1 MLQCSLYKI
10 PCFFTAC
17 VGNTP
22 DKSEYIH
29 AEDEGNARYINDAV
43 CAGSRDIHLT
53 DDQIKKHLCVVCGFD
68 VVPSRKA
75 LEVDMEEIF
84 TEEPADDIF
93 LVSTKITKTSPRT
106 FVPGAFLLS
115 NKTRKRFFLLHTN
128 SDILLSILRRV
139 EITGISR
146 KIGGNKL
153 CQKI

>member
-1 MLQCSLYKI
+1 MW
-10 PCFFTAC
+10 C

-84 TEEPADDIF
+84 TEEPTDDIF
-93 LVSTKITKTSPRT
+93 LGV
-106 FVPGAFLLS
+106 
-115 NKTRKRFFLLHTN
+115 
-128 SDILLSILRRV
+128 D
-139 EITGISR
+139 EDY
-146 KIGGNKL
+146 
-153 CQKI
+153 

>member
-1 MLQCSLYKI
+1 MHKQKGEKAISSLCQKAWAPIALNKKMSEKKSTEIFDKKEEFEKHCQKLLDELMLQCSLYKI

-93 LVSTKITKTSPRT
+93 LGV
-106 FVPGAFLLS
+106 
-115 NKTRKRFFLLHTN
+115 
-128 SDILLSILRRV
+128 D
-139 EITGISR
+139 EDY
-146 KIGGNKL
+146 
-153 CQKI
+153 

>member
-1 MLQCSLYKI
+1 MSEKKSTEVFDKKEEFEKHCQKLLDELMLQCSLYKI

-53 DDQIKKHLCVVCGFD
+53 DDQIKKHLCVVRGFD

-84 TEEPADDIF
+84 AEEPADDVF
-93 LVSTKITKTSPRT
+93 SGV
-106 FVPGAFLLS
+106 
-115 NKTRKRFFLLHTN
+115 
-128 SDILLSILRRV
+128 D
-139 EITGISR
+139 EDY
-146 KIGGNKL
+146 
-153 CQKI
+153 

>member
-1 MLQCSLYKI
+1 MYLKKGEKAISSLCQKAWAPIALNKKMSEKKSTEVFDKKEEFEKHCQKLLDELMLQCSLYKI

-93 LVSTKITKTSPRT
+93 LGV
-106 FVPGAFLLS
+106 
-115 NKTRKRFFLLHTN
+115 
-128 SDILLSILRRV
+128 D
-139 EITGISR
+139 EDY
-146 KIGGNKL
+146 
-153 CQKI
+153 

>member
-1 MLQCSLYKI
+1 MSKSMGPIALNKKMSEKKSTEVFDKKEEFEKHCQKLLDELMLQCSLYKI

-93 LVSTKITKTSPRT
+93 LGV
-106 FVPGAFLLS
+106 
-115 NKTRKRFFLLHTN
+115 
-128 SDILLSILRRV
+128 D
-139 EITGISR
+139 EDY
-146 KIGGNKL
+146 
-153 CQKI
+153 

>member
-93 LVSTKITKTSPRT
+93 LGV
-106 FVPGAFLLS
+106 
-115 NKTRKRFFLLHTN
+115 
-128 SDILLSILRRV
+128 D
-139 EITGISR
+139 EDY
-146 KIGGNKL
+146 
-153 CQKI
+153 

>member
-1 MLQCSLYKI
+1 MSEKKSTEVFDKKEEFEKHCQKLLDERMLQCSLYKI

-93 LVSTKITKTSPRT
+93 LGV
-106 FVPGAFLLS
+106 
-115 NKTRKRFFLLHTN
+115 
-128 SDILLSILRRV
+128 D
-139 EITGISR
+139 EDY
-146 KIGGNKL
+146 
-153 CQKI
+153 

>member
-1 MLQCSLYKI
+1 MHKQKGEKAISSLCQKAWAPIALNKKMSEKKSTEVFDKKEEFEKHCQKLLDELMLQCSLYKI

-93 LVSTKITKTSPRT
+93 LGV
-106 FVPGAFLLS
+106 
-115 NKTRKRFFLLHTN
+115 
-128 SDILLSILRRV
+128 D
-139 EITGISR
+139 EDY
-146 KIGGNKL
+146 
-153 CQKI
+153 